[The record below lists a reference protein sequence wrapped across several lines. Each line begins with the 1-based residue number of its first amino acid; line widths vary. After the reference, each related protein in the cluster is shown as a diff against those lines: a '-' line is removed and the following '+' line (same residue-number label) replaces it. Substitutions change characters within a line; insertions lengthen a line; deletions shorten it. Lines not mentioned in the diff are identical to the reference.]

1 METSYVILI
10 ICLIPI
16 VLAISIWADWAWQ
29 SPEDYKEKI
38 IKQLEEKGFQLV
50 DISMPGIFKTGPF
63 PKFQIS
69 FGPQTKIMG
78 VSGEK
83 TRYRIVK
90 YKNQNGVI
98 KQSWIRIN
106 VTAFVVIRIKWI
118 PEL

>member
-1 METSYVILI
+1 MDTSYI
-10 ICLIPI
+10 IPIFCFIPI
-16 VLAISIWADWAWQ
+16 VIAIVVTIDWAIQ
-29 SPEDYKEKI
+29 SPYDYKEKI
-38 IKQLEEKGFQLV
+38 TQQLSEKGYQLI

-63 PKFQIS
+63 SKFQIS
-69 FGPQTKIMG
+69 FGPQTSFMG

-90 YKNQNGVI
+90 YKNQSGVI

-106 VTAFVVIRIKWI
+106 VTAFVVVRIKWI